1 MKKYFLMFV
10 FLSSFGSMA
19 KSIDSTKVANSWIPK
34 LVLGLN
40 LSQIAFSNWIK
51 GGENSVTWTVLTDFD
66 LKYKTESWSVKNDF
80 NIAYGRTKLGE
91 ADFRTNEN
99 EINLETVV
107 SYNAS
112 WVVDPFFS
120 NSIRTQ
126 VTRGYDYEKDPN
138 KTIVNF
144 FDPGYITQSFGFT
157 YDKLKFGTTR
167 FGVAVQETFTNFHTQ
182 YSDDTETEKVEKFKF
197 ETGVESVTDTE
208 VEIDTNIKLESKLRL
223 FTRFEK
229 LEVWDVRFSNKF
241 VSKINSY
248 LQVNIDLMLIYE
260 KSQSLKTQ
268 MKEAFQL
275 GIKYN
280 LL

>member
-1 MKKYFLMFV
+1 MKKYLFLFV
-10 FLSSFGSMA
+10 FLLNFISNA
-19 KSIDSTKVANSWIPK
+19 KSIDSTKAINTWVPK

-40 LSQIAFSNWIK
+40 LSQIAFSNWVK
-51 GGENSVTWTVLTDFD
+51 GGENSVTWTILTDFD
-66 LKYKTESWSVKNDF
+66 LKYQTESWSVKNDF
-80 NIAYGRTKLGE
+80 NVAYGRTKLGD

-107 SYNAS
+107 SYKAS

-120 NSIRTQ
+120 NSVRTQ
-126 VTRGYDYEKDPN
+126 VTKGYDYEKDPN
-138 KTIVNF
+138 QSIVNF

-167 FGVAVQETFTNFHTQ
+167 FGVAVQETFTNYHTQ
-182 YSDDTETEKVEKFKF
+182 YSDDDETEEIEKFKF

-208 VEIDTNIKLESKLRL
+208 FEIDTNIRLKSKLRL

-275 GIKYN
+275 GFKYN
-280 LL
+280 LF